1 MLKHFISILL
11 FSLVSPFLYAQKT
24 EEVRFE
30 VGANIEDR
38 AMCNNNAGSSTQTLA
53 AASQSND
60 KTFLCK
66 NDVLNIKHNGSF
78 DLSGDPIPG
87 TKAGIGYVFYTCKPT
102 ISGTTQNQ
110 ITADPCIFKGNP
122 GNPPSNGFFISAQK
136 KLDGNQSFLNDG
148 SLQSFYNAGK
158 PIKFTF
164 APITFD
170 KLDASGLA
178 TFEAAAATNCVNVNT
193 AASFDVVY
201 LNAINNSIVSQG
213 NGTGS
218 FKLFGGLSEYDNN
231 QNYTITIQSAGGAT
245 GTVTSG
251 AAKHGGTVVFTAPN
265 GVHKVTVEDGKSCGT
280 TFNMTLSAAFD
291 VVAVGDTICDPN
303 DTNGIINITPSGGT
317 APYSYI
323 WQKGAGPVSAT
334 APLLATGATIPN
346 LSQGNYSITVT
357 DATGVKVVKT
367 AIVNES
373 SDITGI
379 KYGATLSVTNP
390 SCPDSD
396 DGSLTAN
403 LPINSGFAPF
413 VYQWSTG
420 ANTVTTDRMNSIV
433 NINVAGNPYSVTIT
447 DRIGCVTSAQAN
459 LIVNKITIANSNI
472 KNSTCSGMADGEIS
486 ITAGGGNSASGNY
499 KFSWAA
505 PINVTQTVKTSTI
518 PKLKEGKYFVSI
530 TDDKGC
536 TRIDSFDVLP
546 GKILS
551 MTPQIT
557 DIKCFGDKTG
567 KIALQPNTTNGT
579 AATPYI
585 FAYTSPLQGIPN
597 GSNYEQLPAGK
608 YSVTMSDQ
616 DGCSVSI
623 KDIEVKEPKELK
635 ILNVAVSDPTCT
647 GAAKDGFIEIKAEGG
662 TIAAGNN
669 YKYKWD
675 NNKFTA
681 KITDLIAG
689 NYEIVVTDDNG
700 CVASK
705 TITLNPPASPKITA
719 VTVKNVDCSNSTN
732 GSIKITA
739 TPATAGDVLTY
750 NWSINNKSGAEIF
763 DLPPTKYSVTVSD
776 QKGCTTTID
785 TSVTS
790 PAPLT
795 LIDSIITKPICTGDK
810 NGSITLEMTGGTPS
824 YKFLWNQDNVTK
836 EVSGLNKA
844 TLTDLAGG
852 VVYTISVEDSK
863 GCKGAVYT
871 IFLPQPIQIKVAFS
885 DKKDITC
892 VNSGKADG
900 EVKCT
905 VTQGNIPNA
914 VYSFTWSN
922 NNTDTGTESFE
933 NELPSGM
940 ARVTVTDAVC
950 TIVDST
956 LIGAPERIGLDS
968 AKFVVT
974 NVSCFGLTDGSISV
988 QGIGGVAPYTYSW
1001 TGPDLNNP
1009 TTQTI
1014 INLKSNITG
1023 QQGYIVKIKDSN
1035 NCVLEQN
1042 ILVGSPDELIVKSD
1056 STLPTPTKS
1065 PSCAGYTDG
1074 AIKIL
1079 SKGGTAPYSF
1089 EWENITA
1096 SGNIATKLGGGIYKV
1111 AVTDQKG
1118 CKTKLEVTLVEPKAI
1133 SFVLDTILSPICFG
1147 YLTDVKIKSAKGG
1160 TGSMLG
1166 NYTYTIDDGGDANA
1180 KDGVIPVYAGK
1191 HSVKVFDPD
1200 GCFAEQTIDIQDPP
1214 AIRVNL
1220 GPDVELELGDSY
1232 EINAVID
1239 ATAPLVKYDWTP
1251 TVGLTFSDSCK
1262 NDCAKLIKPLEDG
1275 SFILLVTDT
1284 IGCTGADTVN
1294 VSIDR
1299 NRNVYLPNIFSPN
1312 VDGTNDF
1319 MEVFADPESVEKI
1332 NYFKIYDRWGNL
1344 VFESGSFKP
1353 ADSRVIGNRWDGF
1366 YQGIKANT
1374 GIYTYVCEVKF
1385 VDNVVLRFRGDVS
1398 LVR

>member
-11 FSLVSPFLYAQKT
+11 FSLVSPFLYAQKPDFIKVEPFVSST
-24 EEVRFE
+24 
-30 VGANIEDR
+30 EDR
-38 AMCNNNAGSSTQTLA
+38 AMCNNNAGSSTQTLT

-66 NDVLNIKHNGSF
+66 NDVLNIKHNGTF
-78 DLSGDPIPG
+78 DLSGDPGISTKPG
-87 TKAGIGYVFYTCKPT
+87 LGYAFYTCKPT
-102 ISGTTQNQ
+102 IAGTMLSQ
-110 ITADPCIFKGNP
+110 IITDPCIFKGNP
-122 GNPPSNGFFISAQK
+122 GNPPSEGLFVVAQG
-136 KLDGNQSFLNDG
+136 KLDGNQSFVNNG
-148 SLQSFYNAGK
+148 FLQTEYNSGK

-170 KLDASGLA
+170 ALTSSGTVKYEGTPA
-178 TFEAAAATNCVNVNT
+178 GSCVNVNT

-265 GVHKVTVEDGKSCGT
+265 GVYTVTVEDGKSCGT

-291 VVAVGDTICDPN
+291 VVAVGDTICDAASPKKGSF
-303 DTNGIINITPSGGT
+303 TVIPSGGT
-317 APYSYI
+317 APFSFL
-323 WQKGAGPVSAT
+323 WQEVGGAISSSVPLTLAGSVISNLDPAT
-334 APLLATGATIPN
+334 YTI
-346 LSQGNYSITVT
+346 TAT
-357 DATGVKVVKT
+357 DAAGLKTVKT
-367 AIVNES
+367 VKIVES
-373 SDITGI
+373 KDITGI
-379 KYGATLSVTNP
+379 IYSATLSESDPTCPKSTNGSMTANVVGGFSP
-390 SCPDSD
+390 FFYQWDSD
-396 DGSLTAN
+396 GGIGKNA
-403 LPINSGFAPF
+403 ISGLS
-413 VYQWSTG
+413 VGTY
-420 ANTVTTDRMNSIV
+420 N
-433 NINVAGNPYSVTIT
+433 VTIT
-447 DRIGCVTSAQAN
+447 DNIGCAIVRSSGLSAKQ
-459 LIVNKITIANSNI
+459 ITIANQII
-472 KNSTCSGMADGEIS
+472 KNSTCSGVADGEIS
-486 ITAGGGNSASGNY
+486 ITAGGGTSVSGNY
-499 KFSWAA
+499 KFVWAA
-505 PINVTQTVKTSTI
+505 PINLNQTVKTSTATN
-518 PKLKEGKYFVSI
+518 LKEGKYCVSI
-530 TDDKGC
+530 TDDNGC
-536 TRIDSFDVLP
+536 ESDFCYDVLP

-567 KIALQPNTTNGT
+567 KIALQPNTANGP

-635 ILNVAVSDPTCT
+635 ILNVTVSDPTCT

-705 TITLNPPASPKITA
+705 TITLTPPASPKITA

-732 GSIKITA
+732 GSIKIDA
-739 TPATAGDVLTY
+739 TPAAAGDVLTY
-750 NWSINNKSGAEIF
+750 NWSASGKSGTEIF

-776 QKGCTTTID
+776 QKGCTATID
-785 TSVTS
+785 TSITS
-790 PAPLT
+790 PAPLA
-795 LIDSIITKPICTGDK
+795 LVDSIITKPVCTGDK

-885 DKKDITC
+885 EKKDILC
-892 VNSGKADG
+892 ANSGAPNG
-900 EVKCT
+900 AVKCT
-905 VTQGNIPNA
+905 VTQGNIPNV

-922 NNTDTGTESFE
+922 NNTDTGTESVE
-933 NELPSGM
+933 DGLESGM
-940 ARVTVTDAVC
+940 ARVTVTDGVC

-956 LIGAPERIGLDS
+956 FIGAPEKVGLDS
-968 AKFVVT
+968 AKLVVT
-974 NVSCFGLTDGSISV
+974 NESCVGTKDGSITV
-988 QGIGGVAPYTYSW
+988 QGIGGVAPYKYLW
-1001 TGPDLNNP
+1001 PDLNNVTTP
-1009 TTQTI
+1009 TVSNLIGGFNPMKSYKVI
-1014 INLKSNITG
+1014 IEDANGCSFE
-1023 QQGYIVKIKDSN
+1023 KIID
-1035 NCVLEQN
+1035 L
-1042 ILVGSPDELIVKSD
+1042 GSPDTLKAVKD
-1056 STLPTPTKS
+1056 YTLPTPSKN
-1065 PSCAGYTDG
+1065 PSCFGYTDG
-1074 AIKIL
+1074 VIKL
-1079 SKGGTAPYSF
+1079 LVTGGNAPYSF
-1089 EWENITA
+1089 EWKNTNA
-1096 SGNIATKLGGGIYKV
+1096 TNNIATKLSVGDYSVVI
-1111 AVTDQKG
+1111 TDQKG
-1118 CKTKLEVTLVEPKAI
+1118 CKFEFNDKLEQPDAI

-1166 NYTYTIDDGGDANA
+1166 NYTYTVDDGGDANA
-1180 KDGVIPVYAGK
+1180 KDGVIPIYAGK

-1200 GCFAEQTIDIQDPP
+1200 GCFAEQTIEIQDPP

-1332 NYFKIYDRWGNL
+1332 NYFKIFDRWGNL

-1366 YQGIKANT
+1366 YQDIKANT
-1374 GIYTYVCEVKF
+1374 GIYTYICEVKF